1 MLLKLPEL
9 NGGKDTI
16 NKARAVFSKADADVK
31 NALADLEAI
40 AEKLA
45 ARFPSLPIS
54 LTSLNCVA
62 IIIIPVWFLR
72 LLYRQ
77 LEENCQRRS
86 I

>member
-1 MLLKLPEL
+1 MDSYAIDSDLKVMLLKLPEL

-16 NKARAVFSKADADVK
+16 NKARAVLLKANDDVK

-45 ARFPSLPIS
+45 TYFHHCLS
-54 LTSLNCVA
+54 V
-62 IIIIPVWFLR
+62 
-72 LLYRQ
+72 
-77 LEENCQRRS
+77 S